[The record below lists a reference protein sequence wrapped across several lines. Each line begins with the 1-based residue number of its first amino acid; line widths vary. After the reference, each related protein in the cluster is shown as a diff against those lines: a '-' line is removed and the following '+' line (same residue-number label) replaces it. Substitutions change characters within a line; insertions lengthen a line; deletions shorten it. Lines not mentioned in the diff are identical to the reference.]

1 MHTIV
6 TITVSTFGGLILIW
20 LLLLAYLAVFRPDG
34 HTIRETSRILPDAIR
49 LVRRLTH
56 EQTLSRPLRIRL
68 FLLLAYL
75 AMPIDI
81 VPDFIPVLG
90 LADDAII
97 LCLVLRGVI
106 RNANHEVIRRNW
118 PGTDAGLAVLARLC
132 RITMT
137 PSSTL

>member
-1 MHTIV
+1 
-6 TITVSTFGGLILIW
+6 
-20 LLLLAYLAVFRPDG
+20 
-34 HTIRETSRILPDAIR
+34 
-49 LVRRLTH
+49 
-56 EQTLSRPLRIRL
+56 
-68 FLLLAYL
+68 
-75 AMPIDI
+75 MPIDI

-97 LCLVLRGVI
+97 LVLVLRGVI